1 MPQRSSEQKVA
12 AATAASLTILASAI
26 TVTFLQLQQQ
36 QRAQRSRSV
45 QKYYRNGYRLPLSI
59 VPGLKFSLEGY
70 NETWC
75 KEFLR

>member
-12 AATAASLTILASAI
+12 AATAALLTILTSAI

-45 QKYYRNGYRLPLSI
+45 QKYYCNGYRLPLSI
-59 VPGLKFSLEGY
+59 VPGRKFSLEGY

-75 KEFLR
+75 KEFLW